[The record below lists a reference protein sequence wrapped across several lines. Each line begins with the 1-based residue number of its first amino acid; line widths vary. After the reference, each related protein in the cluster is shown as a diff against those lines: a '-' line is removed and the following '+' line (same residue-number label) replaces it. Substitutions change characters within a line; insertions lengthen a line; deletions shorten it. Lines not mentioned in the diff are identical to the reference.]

1 MTVDLWPERA
11 PLLIDL
17 GEGVMSVKDSE
28 VSMLGLSSPDQ
39 VLARYLAFVYHM
51 RNLPVGTPINLRG
64 VDLEVLSDAL
74 QLEKADVESRLHQL
88 IADEEAVAS
97 VQRRFRLRTLA
108 PVAGVVLAVC
118 SAGLL
123 VASLGG
129 SPEPETDIST
139 ASVVTLEIVTDIGA
153 GGAVEFNPET

>member
-1 MTVDLWPERA
+1 MHTKFPPRDKLVLNLSKGTMSSGDVESSTGK
-11 PLLIDL
+11 ID
-17 GEGVMSVKDSE
+17 DPDE
-28 VSMLGLSSPDQ
+28 VL
-39 VLARYLAFVYHM
+39 VRYLAFIYFL
-51 RNLPVGTPINLRG
+51 RNLPIGSPISLRND
-64 VDLEVLSDAL
+64 DLEILSEAL
-74 QLEKADVESRLHQL
+74 KIKTSEIENRLKQLVNSEN
-88 IADEEAVAS
+88 VATE
-97 VQRRFRLRTLA
+97 QRRFQLRTLA

-153 GGAVEFNPET
+153 GGAVEYNSGS